1 MYDTAQHEIYVTVTT
16 SEINLRV
23 SNEGNHSLSFTH
35 SGFYLHIPVSMLQL
49 DMVPTV
55 PNLDKTVLGH
65 HKNLH
70 SV

>member
-1 MYDTAQHEIYVTVTT
+1 MSV
-16 SEINLRV
+16 
-23 SNEGNHSLSFTH
+23 EGNYSQSFIH

-49 DMVPTV
+49 DMTPSV
-55 PNLDKTVLGH
+55 PNWDKTALGH